1 MNKYIKALKAG
12 KEIVIV
18 SSDENSNSAIFYNS
32 SDNKTLYTF
41 SLHFGLFPREYGK
54 DVNVENLVKH
64 FETMEKENAL
74 IFIRGLK

>member
-18 SSDENSNSAIFYNS
+18 SSDEKSNSAVFYNS

-54 DVNVENLVKH
+54 EVTEKALIKH
-64 FETMEKENAL
+64 FETMEKENSFL
-74 IFIRGLK
+74 FIRG